1 LKGKKGVPAKK
12 SSPPKVPKTEASA
25 VKTESPTK
33 KSIPAE
39 KPAAVVNDDSPGK
52 KKRKRNRNKKNKG
65 GAAN

>member
-1 LKGKKGVPAKK
+1 MKGKKGEPAKK